1 MARGGCAAP
10 GARDPSRF
18 ARARCM
24 LYIIT
29 EIKARLEEGLPP
41 FHEIRLF
48 QGERDALFLALV
60 CALFL
65 AIDFG
70 KRVTI
75 IASIILVT
83 RGAKLIRIRRVET
96 GAQSA
101 RPSQPLPAQRAPA

>member
-1 MARGGCAAP
+1 MNWRGAP
-10 GARDPSRF
+10 R
-18 ARARCM
+18 
-24 LYIIT
+24 
-29 EIKARLEEGLPP
+29 KARLEENLPP

-48 QGERDALFLALV
+48 QGERD
-60 CALFL
+60 ALFL